1 MKSSPQIH
9 HENLVGFVG
18 AIIEPQTV
26 TILSAYCARGSLE
39 DVLANED
46 LRLDQMF
53 VASLVNDLL
62 RGLCYL
68 HDSCGRSHGRLRS
81 SNCLVDARW
90 VCQIGDF
97 GLEALRSG
105 AAAAHGGENNRRR
118 RRRQRQA
125 ALWRA
130 PELLR
135 DAAAPLHG
143 TPKADV
149 YAFGIV
155 LYEICGRSGP
165 WGKTELTV
173 DGKNRFILL
182 VDTRYS

>member
-1 MKSSPQIH
+1 MFIPPIQIH
-9 HENLVGFVG
+9 HENIVSFVG

-26 TILSAYCARGSLE
+26 TILSTYCARGSLE

-62 RGLCYL
+62 RGLHYL
-68 HDSCGRSHGRLRS
+68 HDSCGMSHGRLRS

-97 GLEALRSG
+97 GLNALRCD
-105 AAAAHGGENNRRR
+105 GGGGCSRAGW
-118 RRRQRQA
+118 RQRKA

-135 DAAAPLHG
+135 NGAAPLPG
-143 TPKADV
+143 SAKADV

-155 LYEICGRSGP
+155 LYEIVGRAGPWGRSG
-165 WGKTELTV
+165 LTV
-173 DGKNRFILL
+173 NGNKRWVNYVKLTF
-182 VDTRYS
+182 